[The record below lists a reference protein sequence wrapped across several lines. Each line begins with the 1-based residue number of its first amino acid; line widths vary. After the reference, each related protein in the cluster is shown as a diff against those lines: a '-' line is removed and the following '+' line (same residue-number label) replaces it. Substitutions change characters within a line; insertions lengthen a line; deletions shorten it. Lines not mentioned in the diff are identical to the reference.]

1 MEPIRRTSFR
11 LVIRRVEPPF
21 SKDPQKE
28 LDWICQSLGFFEEI
42 DKDKTAS
49 AIFKEIVSATEKGV
63 GLTSTA
69 IAERVKMSRGAVI
82 NHLNNLIRS
91 GLIVHE
97 GRFYVSRSKSMERTI
112 SEIEEDIERIFEKM
126 KQRARLLDQ
135 QFETE
140 KPSE

>member
-21 SKDPQKE
+21 STNIENE

-42 DKDKTAS
+42 DKEKTAS
-49 AIFKEIVSATEKGV
+49 AVFKEIVSATEKGE
-63 GLTSTA
+63 GLTSSA
-69 IAERVKMSRGAVI
+69 IAQRVNMSRGSVI

-97 GRFYVSRSKSMERTI
+97 GRFYVSRSKSVTRTI
-112 SEIEEDIERIFEKM
+112 EEIEEDIDRIFEKM
-126 KQRARLLDQ
+126 KARAKLIDR
-135 QFETE
+135 QFDTE
-140 KPSE
+140 NKE